1 MSAFTREEFIRIARS
16 FYPTGYP
23 IETDDDS
30 EPLLA
35 YQRAPEYARWEAAW
49 EAAMN
54 WKECDTLIQ
63 EVLAAFPSHH
73 VGRFSQPRMASCVYS
88 IVSGEK
94 PDPGRGQQV
103 TRVVGA
109 LSVLAPVYLLYVM
122 TELRDASG
130 RSSRPRLSFT
140 PSNEEKPAA
149 YTLARLIEHHLG
161 YRPFPLELADVPLP
175 DVRVGYL
182 HTKPATLLTALF
194 SDDLENLP

>member
-1 MSAFTREEFIRIARS
+1 MSAFTREELIRLARS

-30 EPLLA
+30 EPVLA
-35 YQRAPEYARWEAAW
+35 YQRTPEYARWEAAW

-63 EVLAAFPSHH
+63 EVMAAFPSHH

-88 IVSGEK
+88 IVSEEK
-94 PDPGRGQQV
+94 PDLSGGQRV

-109 LSVLAPVYLLYVM
+109 LSVLAPVYLVYVM
-122 TELRDASG
+122 KELRDASG

-140 PSNEEKPAA
+140 PSGEEKLSAH
-149 YTLARLIEHHLG
+149 TLARLIERHLG
-161 YRPFPLELADVPLP
+161 YRPFPLEWADVPLP
-175 DVRVGYL
+175 EVRVGYL